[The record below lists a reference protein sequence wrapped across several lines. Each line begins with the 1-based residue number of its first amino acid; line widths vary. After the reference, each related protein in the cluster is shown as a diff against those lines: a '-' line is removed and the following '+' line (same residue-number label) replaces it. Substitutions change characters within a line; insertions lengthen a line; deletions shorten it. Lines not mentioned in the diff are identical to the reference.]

1 MNARTLPAARVV
13 LAVDDSNT
21 MRQMVAHVLRLGGY
35 EVIEAADAEA
45 ALAAAKTHEV
55 DAVLTDHNLPGMDGL
70 ALVRALRA
78 LPRHASTPIVVLT
91 TERSEE
97 LRNAGREAGANGWM
111 VKPFDPERLLEL
123 FGRLLLA

>member
-1 MNARTLPAARVV
+1 MNARALPPARVV

-45 ALAAAKTHEV
+45 ALAAAKTQKV

-78 LPRHASTPIVVLT
+78 LPQHVSTPIVVLT

-111 VKPFDPERLLEL
+111 VKPFDPERLIEL
-123 FGRLLLA
+123 FGRVLLY

>member
-1 MNARTLPAARVV
+1 MNARTLPTARVV

-35 EVIEAADAEA
+35 DVIEAADAEA
-45 ALAAAKTHEV
+45 ALEAAKTQQV

-70 ALVRALRA
+70 ALVRALRS
-78 LPRHASTPIVVLT
+78 LPRHAHTPIVVLT

-123 FGRLLLA
+123 FARVLV

>member
-1 MNARTLPAARVV
+1 MNARTLPTARVV

-21 MRQMVAHVLRLGGY
+21 MRQMVAHVLRLGGFD
-35 EVIEAADAEA
+35 VIEAADAEA
-45 ALAAAKTHEV
+45 ALEAAKTQKV

-78 LPRHASTPIVVLT
+78 LPQHARTPIVVLT
-91 TERSEE
+91 TERSEA

-111 VKPFDPERLLEL
+111 VKPFDPERLLAL
-123 FGRLLLA
+123 FERVLV

>member
-1 MNARTLPAARVV
+1 MNAPIV

-35 EVIEAADAEA
+35 EVVEAADAESS
-45 ALAAAKTHEV
+45 LETAKTRPV

-70 ALVRALRA
+70 DLVRALRA
-78 LPRHASTPIVVLT
+78 LPQHADTPIVVLT

-123 FGRLLLA
+123 FGRVLA

>member
-1 MNARTLPAARVV
+1 MNARALPPAQVV

-35 EVIEAADAEA
+35 EVVEAADAEA
-45 ALAAAKTHEV
+45 ALEAAKTQHV

-78 LPRHASTPIVVLT
+78 LPQHAGTPIVVLT

-123 FGRLLLA
+123 FSRVLA

>member
-1 MNARTLPAARVV
+1 MNARALPAARVV

-35 EVIEAADAEA
+35 EVVEAADAEG
-45 ALAAAKTHEV
+45 ALEAAKTQRV

-78 LPRHASTPIVVLT
+78 LPRHARTPIVVLT
-91 TERSEE
+91 TESSEA
-97 LRNAGREAGANGWM
+97 LRQSGREAGANGWM
-111 VKPFDPERLLEL
+111 VKPFDPDRLLAL
-123 FGRLLLA
+123 FDRVLV